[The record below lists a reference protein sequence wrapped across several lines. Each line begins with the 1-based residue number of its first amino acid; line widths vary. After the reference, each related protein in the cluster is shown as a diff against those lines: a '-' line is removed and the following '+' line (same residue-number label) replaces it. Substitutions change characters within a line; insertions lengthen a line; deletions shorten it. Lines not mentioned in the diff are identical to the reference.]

1 MHAIMHAAGEIRVHA
16 IMHAVRYMH
25 MCRRLVRPCRCKLM
39 KAGTCQACM
48 HGALLPIVLNVL
60 HGLDS
65 YYKDACRLSAC
76 SRNGSLSCTR
86 APCMHACMHIF
97 PHACLQAERLSF
109 ELHQARD
116 ELSRRIAA
124 ASDSADA
131 MLTNAAG
138 DCHGSRP
145 VTGCMHTLTM
155 TCH

>member
-1 MHAIMHAAGEIRVHA
+1 MH
-16 IMHAVRYMH
+16 
-25 MCRRLVRPCRCKLM
+25 
-39 KAGTCQACM
+39 ACM
-48 HGALLPIVLNVL
+48 HI
-60 HGLDS
+60 
-65 YYKDACRLSAC
+65 
-76 SRNGSLSCTR
+76 CTR
-86 APCMHACMHIF
+86 VPNIILACMHICMHIF

-138 DCHGSRP
+138 DCHGCRR
-145 VTGCMHTLTM
+145 VTGCMHTLTSTRASCMHTLTM